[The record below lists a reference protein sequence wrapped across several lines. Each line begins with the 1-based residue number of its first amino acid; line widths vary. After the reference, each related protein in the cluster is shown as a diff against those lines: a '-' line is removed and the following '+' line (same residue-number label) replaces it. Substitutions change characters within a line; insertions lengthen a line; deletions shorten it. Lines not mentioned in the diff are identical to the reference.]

1 MPRYTLDQLTVLD
14 AIDRLGTFANAAQE
28 LHRVPSAVS
37 YAVRSMEEQLGLKL
51 FERLGNRTRLTAEGR
66 RILEAGRRVLIEA
79 EAVETLA
86 FVMAEG
92 WEPELHVV
100 VDGVYPMEPIAKALR
115 AVADAGA
122 PTRVRLDVEYQEGVP
137 ERWEADRA
145 DLMLILDFDPEGEAL
160 EMRALPPLA
169 MLLVAAPEADRRYEL
184 VVKDSSDRYRRN
196 PKTSFEG
203 GDNVVY
209 LSDFHSKRLAALAGV
224 GVGWMPEHLV
234 RDDLTAG
241 RLQAI
246 EERSWTYQPQVVW
259 RADQTLGRAA
269 TLFLQELQND

>member
-1 MPRYTLDQLTVLD
+1 M
-14 AIDRLGTFANAAQE
+14 
-28 LHRVPSAVS
+28 
-37 YAVRSMEEQLGLKL
+37 
-51 FERLGNRTRLTAEGR
+51 
-66 RILEAGRRVLIEA
+66 
-79 EAVETLA
+79 
-86 FVMAEG
+86 
-92 WEPELHVV
+92 
-100 VDGVYPMEPIAKALR
+100 
-115 AVADAGA
+115 
-122 PTRVRLDVEYQEGVP
+122 
-137 ERWEADRA
+137 
-145 DLMLILDFDPEGEAL
+145 
-160 EMRALPPLA
+160 
-169 MLLVAAPEADRRYEL
+169 
-184 VVKDSSDRYRRN
+184 KDSSDRYRRN

-259 RADQTLGRAA
+259 CADQTLGRAA